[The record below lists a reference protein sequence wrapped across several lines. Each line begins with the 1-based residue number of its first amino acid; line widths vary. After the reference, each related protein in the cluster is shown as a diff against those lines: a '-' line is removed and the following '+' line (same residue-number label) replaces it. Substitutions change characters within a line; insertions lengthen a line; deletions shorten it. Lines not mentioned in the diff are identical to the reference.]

1 MIFFRSLF
9 FNIFLYLG
17 IALASLVASLFL
29 FFKDKYVLFLG
40 RFLSHYVIWILK
52 IFLNTKIEFKG
63 LENLKKHEKFFV
75 ASAHQSMFETFFL
88 QTLFDSPVFILKK
101 ELLKIPIN
109 GPIFILKRELTKIP
123 FFGWSLKKIGA
134 IVIVRNTVTKENLN
148 FFDRVKESVNKSNRP
163 LLIFPQG
170 TRIKYKEKVP
180 FKKGVGRI
188 YQTLEIP
195 CVPVALNSGKV
206 WPKNS
211 FNKYPGKITIS
222 FLNPILPGL
231 EKEKF
236 IERLQTDINKEI
248 DLID

>member
-17 IALASLVASLFL
+17 ISLTSVVASLFL
-29 FFKDKYVLFLG
+29 FFKDKYVVFLG

-75 ASAHQSMFETFFL
+75 ASAHQSMFETFAL
-88 QTLFDSPVFILKK
+88 QIV
-101 ELLKIPIN
+101 IN
-109 GPIFILKRELTKIP
+109 GPIFILKKELTKIP
-123 FFGWSLKKIGA
+123 FFGWGLKKIGA

-236 IERLQTDINKEI
+236 IERLQTDIYKEI

>member
-1 MIFFRSLF
+1 MIFFRSLL

-17 IALASLVASLFL
+17 ISLASVVATLFL

-75 ASAHQSMFETFFL
+75 ASAHQSMFETFAL
-88 QTLFDSPVFILKK
+88 QIV
-101 ELLKIPIN
+101 IN
-109 GPIFILKRELTKIP
+109 GPIFILKKELTKIP
-123 FFGWSLKKIGA
+123 FFGWGLKKIGA

-222 FLNPILPGL
+222 FLNPISPGL

-236 IERLQTDINKEI
+236 IERLQTDIYKEI

>member
-29 FFKDKYVLFLG
+29 FFKDQYVLFLG
-40 RFLSHYVIWILK
+40 RFLSHYVLWILK

-75 ASAHQSMFETFFL
+75 ASAHQSMFETFAL
-88 QTLFDSPVFILKK
+88 QIVID
-101 ELLKIPIN
+101 
-109 GPIFILKRELTKIP
+109 GPIFILKKELTKIP
-123 FFGWSLKKIGA
+123 FFGWGLKKIGA

-222 FLNPILPGL
+222 FLSPILPGL

-236 IERLQTDINKEI
+236 IERLQTDIYKEI

>member
-1 MIFFRSLF
+1 MIFFRSLL

-17 IALASLVASLFL
+17 ISLASIVATLFL
-29 FFKDKYVLFLG
+29 FSKDKYVLFLG
-40 RFLSHYVIWILK
+40 RLLSHYVLWILK
-52 IFLNTKIEFKG
+52 IFLNTEIEFKG

-75 ASAHQSMFETFFL
+75 ASAHQSMFETFAL
-88 QTLFDSPVFILKK
+88 QIV
-101 ELLKIPIN
+101 IN
-109 GPIFILKRELTKIP
+109 GPIFILKKELTKIP
-123 FFGWSLKKIGA
+123 FFGWGLKKIGA

-148 FFDRVKESVNKSNRP
+148 FFDRVKESINKSNRP

-170 TRIKYKEKVP
+170 TRVKYKEKVP

-236 IERLQTDINKEI
+236 IEKLQTDIYKEI

>member
-1 MIFFRSLF
+1 MIFFRSLL
-9 FNIFLYLG
+9 FNIFLYFG
-17 IALASLVASLFL
+17 IALASVVASLFL

-63 LENLKKHEKFFV
+63 LENLRKHEKFFV
-75 ASAHQSMFETFFL
+75 ASAHQSMFETFAL
-88 QTLFDSPVFILKK
+88 QIV
-101 ELLKIPIN
+101 IN
-109 GPIFILKRELTKIP
+109 GPIFILKQELIKIP
-123 FFGWSLKKIGA
+123 FFGWGLKKIGA

-148 FFDRVKESVNKSNRP
+148 FFDRVKESINKSNRP

-170 TRIKYKEKVP
+170 TRVKYKEKVP

-188 YQTLEIP
+188 YQSLEIP

-222 FLNPILPGL
+222 FLNPISPGL

-236 IERLQTDINKEI
+236 IERLQTDIYKEI
-248 DLID
+248 DLMD

>member
-17 IALASLVASLFL
+17 IALDSLVASLFL

-75 ASAHQSMFETFFL
+75 ASAHQSMFETFAL
-88 QTLFDSPVFILKK
+88 QIV
-101 ELLKIPIN
+101 IN
-109 GPIFILKRELTKIP
+109 GPIFILKKELTKIP
-123 FFGWSLKKIGA
+123 FFGWGLKKIGA

-236 IERLQTDINKEI
+236 IERLQTDIYKEI

>member
-75 ASAHQSMFETFFL
+75 ASAHQSMFETFAL
-88 QTLFDSPVFILKK
+88 QIV
-101 ELLKIPIN
+101 IN
-109 GPIFILKRELTKIP
+109 GPILILKKELTKIP
-123 FFGWSLKKIGA
+123 FFGWGLKKIGA

-188 YQTLEIP
+188 YQTLEMP

-236 IERLQTDINKEI
+236 IEKLQTDIYKEI

>member
-29 FFKDKYVLFLG
+29 FFKDQYVLFLG

-63 LENLKKHEKFFV
+63 LENLRKHEKFFV
-75 ASAHQSMFETFFL
+75 ASAHQSMFETFAL
-88 QTLFDSPVFILKK
+88 QIV
-101 ELLKIPIN
+101 IN
-109 GPIFILKRELTKIP
+109 GPIFILKKELTKIP
-123 FFGWSLKKIGA
+123 FFGWGLKKIGA

-222 FLNPILPGL
+222 FLNPISPGL

-236 IERLQTDINKEI
+236 IERLQTNIYKEI

>member
-17 IALASLVASLFL
+17 IVLASLVASLFL

-40 RFLSHYVIWILK
+40 RFLSHYVVWILK

-75 ASAHQSMFETFFL
+75 ASAHQSMFETFAL
-88 QTLFDSPVFILKK
+88 QIV
-101 ELLKIPIN
+101 IN
-109 GPIFILKRELTKIP
+109 GPIFILKKELTKIP
-123 FFGWSLKKIGA
+123 FFGWGLKKIGA

-236 IERLQTDINKEI
+236 IERLQTDIYKEI

>member
-29 FFKDKYVLFLG
+29 FFKDQYVLFLG

-75 ASAHQSMFETFFL
+75 ASAHQSMFETFAL
-88 QTLFDSPVFILKK
+88 QIV
-101 ELLKIPIN
+101 IN
-109 GPIFILKRELTKIP
+109 GPIFILKKELTKIP
-123 FFGWSLKKIGA
+123 FFGWGLKKIGA

-236 IERLQTDINKEI
+236 IERLQADIYKEI
-248 DLID
+248 DLIN

>member
-17 IALASLVASLFL
+17 IALASVVASLFL

-75 ASAHQSMFETFFL
+75 ASAHQSMFETFAL
-88 QTLFDSPVFILKK
+88 QIV
-101 ELLKIPIN
+101 IN
-109 GPIFILKRELTKIP
+109 GPIFILKKELTKIP
-123 FFGWSLKKIGA
+123 FFGWGLKKIGA

-236 IERLQTDINKEI
+236 IERLQTDIYKEI

>member
-29 FFKDKYVLFLG
+29 FFKDQYVLFLG

-75 ASAHQSMFETFFL
+75 ASAHQSMFETFAL
-88 QTLFDSPVFILKK
+88 QIV
-101 ELLKIPIN
+101 IN
-109 GPIFILKRELTKIP
+109 GPIFILKKELTKIP
-123 FFGWSLKKIGA
+123 FFGWGLKKIGA

-222 FLNPILPGL
+222 FLNPISPGL

-236 IERLQTDINKEI
+236 IERLQTDFYKEI